1 MPDTPIRL
9 PLDYVEFTS
18 PLLEETQA
26 FFSAAFGWDHI
37 DYGEDYR
44 DIQGAGIGGGI
55 ARGPLRDPL
64 PVLKARKRLQS
75 LAAGNVLRVEATDP
89 ASAIDFPHF
98 CAESGHVLEDQS
110 EADGIY
116 VFEIRK
122 TA

>member
-55 ARGPLRDPL
+55 ARGPLRAP
-64 PVLKARKRLQS
+64 
-75 LAAGNVLRVEATDP
+75 
-89 ASAIDFPHF
+89 
-98 CAESGHVLEDQS
+98 
-110 EADGIY
+110 
-116 VFEIRK
+116 
-122 TA
+122 